1 VEPLLLAI
9 ESATR
14 VASVALLRGDRL
26 LGERASLP
34 GQHHAERLLPM
45 LDELLGE
52 QGTPLAQVDAFAV
65 SIGPGSFTSLRIGLA
80 SVKGL
85 AFGSDRPVA
94 AVSTL
99 EALAW
104 SAKQRAD
111 ALPGTSG
118 LWVPLLDAGRGE
130 VYAAAYRIV
139 GASLEPVLGESVHA
153 PEDLA
158 RQMREPGIW
167 VGEGA
172 VLFGEELERAA
183 GAPMRSETP
192 PCSWPRAAAVGWL
205 GARILAH
212 GGGEPAAS
220 LVPRYLRRPQAERM
234 L

>member
-1 VEPLLLAI
+1 MEPLLLAI

-14 VASVALLRGDRL
+14 VASVALLRGERL
-26 LGERASLP
+26 LAERASLP

-52 QGTPLAQVDAFAV
+52 QGVGLDQVDGFAV

-104 SAKQRAD
+104 SASRRAD
-111 ALPGTSG
+111 VARDSARVL
-118 LWVPLLDAGRGE
+118 VPLLDAGRGE
-130 VYAAAYRIV
+130 VYAAAYRLA
-139 GASLEPVLGESVHA
+139 GEALERVLAEGVHE
-153 PEDLA
+153 PEALA
-158 RQMREPGIW
+158 RRMREPGLW

-172 VLFGEELERAA
+172 ALFADSLAA
-183 GAPMRSETP
+183 GAGVSMRSESS
-192 PCSWPRAAAVGWL
+192 PCSWPRAAVVGRL
-205 GARILAH
+205 GARILAA
-212 GGGEPAAS
+212 GGGEAAAD
-220 LVPRYLRRPQAERM
+220 LVPRYLRRPQAEEA